1 MTTTRT
7 VRDDV
12 KNTLDYLVEAEL
24 ALYANEVSITGT
36 RVSFHSHHTNK
47 GFLSSYQHPTIDQ
60 YLAWIAAGAYSAVL
74 FDGALLQITYDVM
87 NKRISGHRLAY
98 IPCPYDIDINLFA
111 TGEAVA
117 DIVDLYRNEDAA
129 LRSPIR
135 FDFDPQATKPA
146 HPAVHLTFN
155 GSDCRIAC
163 VAPVHVLRFTD
174 FIFRHFYASLWA
186 AHRPFFAA
194 SAWRHVGPASLD
206 ADSRCTPHLM
216 WDVHA
221 TANR

>member
-12 KNTLDYLVEAEL
+12 KNILDYLVEAEL

-36 RVSFHSHHTNK
+36 RVSFHRHQTESV
-47 GFLSSYQHPTIDQ
+47 FLSSHQHPTIDQ

-74 FDGALLQITYDVM
+74 FDGALLQITYGVKDG
-87 NKRISGHRLAY
+87 RISGHRLAY
-98 IPCPYDIDINLFA
+98 IPCPYDIDISLLA
-111 TGEAVA
+111 AGEAVV

-135 FDFDPQATKPA
+135 FDFDPRAAKSG
-146 HPAVHLTFN
+146 HPAVHMTFN

-163 VAPVHVLRFTD
+163 VAPVQALRFID
-174 FIFRHFYASLWA
+174 FVFRHFYASLWA
-186 AHRPFFAA
+186 AHRPFFVA

-206 ADSRCTPHLM
+206 VASRRTPHLM

-221 TANR
+221 TATR